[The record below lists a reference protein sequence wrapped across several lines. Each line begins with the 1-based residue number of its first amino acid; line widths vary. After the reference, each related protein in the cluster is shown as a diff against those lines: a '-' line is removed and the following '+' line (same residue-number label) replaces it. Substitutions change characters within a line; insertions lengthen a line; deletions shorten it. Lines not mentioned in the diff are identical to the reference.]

1 MLMLLLSTLMVAA
14 FGLIIRWAQGRQ
26 ANLWAVGALNYL
38 VAALFHL
45 TRWGAEGAYP
55 PTGPTLVIGALAG
68 LAYVGGYLFLFPLM
82 RLRGVSVA
90 AAVQQL
96 SVLVPV
102 IFSVIAWGERPSVT
116 QAAGSALALAALPL
130 LTWRPTARQTQGG
143 PPDRAAAR
151 RNIILLVGV
160 FVINGC
166 GALAMRGFQE
176 TGAANE
182 ESLYLAI
189 LFSVATAV
197 SVAAW
202 LPHRRESTR
211 RDWAPGV
218 TLGVVNAFSGIALL
232 GALQR
237 LPGVV
242 VFPFQSA
249 VSLLVVMACA
259 WVVWKEQIR
268 RQEAF
273 GIALA
278 LGAVVLI
285 NLG

>member
-1 MLMLLLSTLMVAA
+1 
-14 FGLIIRWAQGRQ
+14 
-26 ANLWAVGALNYL
+26 
-38 VAALFHL
+38 
-45 TRWGAEGAYP
+45 
-55 PTGPTLVIGALAG
+55 
-68 LAYVGGYLFLFPLM
+68 M
-82 RLRGVSVA
+82 RLRGVSGA

-102 IFSVIAWGERPSVT
+102 IFSGIAWGERPSVT

-237 LPGVV
+237 PARVGGIFLSDAVV
-242 VFPFQSA
+242 CW
-249 VSLLVVMACA
+249 LMACA
-259 WVVWKEQIR
+259 CRLEDR
-268 RQEAF
+268 FAAEAF